1 MAPKTKEKEVDPGWE
16 HGEMVAGDRHKVKCK
31 WCHKILSGGIHRF
44 KQHLAGIQG
53 EAKPCANV
61 PTEVRK
67 EMRDVLL
74 EKKNEKEKKKKFD
87 ERVVNM
93 QRIDTSDSEDDSDGD
108 GDVEARE
115 LRRAFRASREQFAS
129 EQARMDETRDGA
141 GSSRAPPDPYRDT
154 ARRGTMDPFLHRSQS
169 TKQPKISSS
178 IMGDMKVRAMKMGRA
193 ISKFF
198 HYNRIPP
205 NVANS
210 PYYRSMVDTIAEVG
224 PGVKPPSAYEIGGKY
239 LDMEVSDYWRYLE
252 DHFKTWEEY
261 GCTLM
266 CDGWTSNNRRHII
279 NFMAYCVT
287 GTVFIRSVDTSGHR
301 MDAEYLYSLIDDTL
315 AMVNNWHKY
324 VVAIVTDNAPNF
336 KAAAKKLREKGKGII
351 WVPCA
356 AHCIDL
362 MLEDIGKLDDVR
374 DTIDKEKMVTS
385 LIYNHQFMTDLLR
398 EMNEGREILRPGI
411 TRFATHF
418 VALESLCRAKAN
430 IMQMWT
436 STAYVKSKFSRQP
449 LARKVQQIVLGED
462 FWNRA
467 ERITDLLEPLV
478 LVLKLVDAD
487 TKPTMG
493 FVYDAMDRAKLAIE
507 QRSRGKYGTYYKKIW
522 KIIDNRWDNQMH
534 QDIHAAG
541 NF

>member
-1 MAPKTKEKEVDPGWE
+1 
-16 HGEMVAGDRHKVKCK
+16 
-31 WCHKILSGGIHRF
+31 
-44 KQHLAGIQG
+44 
-53 EAKPCANV
+53 
-61 PTEVRK
+61 
-67 EMRDVLL
+67 
-74 EKKNEKEKKKKFD
+74 
-87 ERVVNM
+87 
-93 QRIDTSDSEDDSDGD
+93 
-108 GDVEARE
+108 
-115 LRRAFRASREQFAS
+115 
-129 EQARMDETRDGA
+129 
-141 GSSRAPPDPYRDT
+141 
-154 ARRGTMDPFLHRSQS
+154 
-169 TKQPKISSS
+169 
-178 IMGDMKVRAMKMGRA
+178 
-193 ISKFF
+193 
-198 HYNRIPP
+198 
-205 NVANS
+205 
-210 PYYRSMVDTIAEVG
+210 
-224 PGVKPPSAYEIGGKY
+224 
-239 LDMEVSDYWRYLE
+239 
-252 DHFKTWEEY
+252 
-261 GCTLM
+261 
-266 CDGWTSNNRRHII
+266 
-279 NFMAYCVT
+279 
-287 GTVFIRSVDTSGHR
+287 
-301 MDAEYLYSLIDDTL
+301 
-315 AMVNNWHKY
+315 
-324 VVAIVTDNAPNF
+324 
-336 KAAAKKLREKGKGII
+336 
-351 WVPCA
+351 
-356 AHCIDL
+356 

-374 DTIDKEKMVTS
+374 ETIDEGKMVTS

-398 EMNEGREILRPGI
+398 EMNEGRQILRPGI